1 MTMLDALTI
10 RSTAAPFLN
19 LDSNAGLSALTVAR
33 VVLSLSLAWKQRH
46 DASGVIQHQGYF

>member
-33 VVLSLSLAWKQRH
+33 VVLSLSLAWK
-46 DASGVIQHQGYF
+46 